1 MGGGHQLSEPGEDQ
15 NARDRMQCDMF
26 VTGLDENAV
35 PVDELVQKKCFF
47 LNPDGTGVA
56 ANDNVTCMLKRSRP
70 ALWTLCT
77 CFLGKTPNASN

>member
-15 NARDRMQCDMF
+15 NARDRVQCDMF

-47 LNPDGTGVA
+47 FYTLMGQE
-56 ANDNVTCMLKRSRP
+56 SRR
-70 ALWTLCT
+70 TIT
-77 CFLGKTPNASN
+77 